1 VKTLLIGLDPDTVSE
16 AQLEEVRA
24 LASDMQ
30 VLVTDDRDDI
40 EAALDDIEIAA
51 GSMPRELLPK
61 AQSLRWYQQWGAGA
75 NWLLHQ
81 PDVPEDEFILTNVSG
96 VHAIPISEH
105 IFALMLAFARRLH
118 DAVRAQGDGKWTR
131 HDELGPISELAGKT
145 MVLIGTGAIGGRTAR
160 LARGLE
166 MRVLGVRRHPAVEAP
181 CVEAMYGPD
190 QLLDILPEADY
201 LVLAMPL
208 TFETEHM
215 IGEAEL
221 RAMKPTAHLINI
233 GRGGTV
239 EEDAL
244 VRALQEGW
252 IAGAGLDVF
261 ETEPLP
267 EDSPLWGMDNAI
279 LTYHYAGSNPYY
291 NERAMAIFIDNL
303 CRYRAGEP
311 MRNVVDKRLGY

>member
-1 VKTLLIGLDPDTVSE
+1 MNTLLIGLDPNTVSE
-16 AQLEEVRA
+16 EQLAQIRA
-24 LASDMQ
+24 LAPDME
-30 VLVTDDRDDI
+30 VLVTSDSAEI
-40 EAALDDIEIAA
+40 EAVLDQIEIAA
-51 GSMPRELLPK
+51 GGIPRELLPG
-61 AQSLRWYQQWGAGA
+61 AQNLRWYQNWGAGVD
-75 NWLLHQ
+75 WLLHQ
-81 PDVPEDEFILTNVSG
+81 PDTPEYQFIVTNVSG

-118 DAVRAQGDGKWTR
+118 DAARAQGEGRWIR
-131 HDELGPISELAGKT
+131 HEELGPISELAGKT
-145 MVLIGTGAIGGRTAR
+145 MVLVGAGAIGGRTAR

-166 MRVLGVRRHPAVEAP
+166 MRVLGVRRHPAVGAP

-190 QLLDILPEADY
+190 QLLDVLPEADF

-208 TFETEHM
+208 TFETERM

-239 EEDAL
+239 DQDAL
-244 VRALQEGW
+244 VEALQEGW

-267 EDSPLWGMDNAI
+267 EDSPLWGMDNVI
-279 LTYHYAGSNPYY
+279 LTYHYAGSNPVY
-291 NERAMAIFIDNL
+291 NQRAMTIFIDNL

-311 MRNVVDKRLGY
+311 MRNLVDKQLGY